1 MSDPRVNVMAS
12 RFIPTVRFKRG
23 STLWWLLF
31 VGGPIVYGAGPWA
44 ISLLAPRYGWA
55 AGYPGPWNLIGL
67 IPVAVG
73 TTGLIWSV
81 ALHVAQGPEAVE
93 MERAKSYLLTRRLYA
108 FSRHPTYLSILTLL
122 FGWVIFY
129 GSVAVFIA
137 FVAGC
142 VFFNFAARVEERALE
157 ARFGEAY
164 LAYKNKVPRWFGKT
178 RP

>member
-1 MSDPRVNVMAS
+1 M
-12 RFIPTVRFKRG
+12 
-23 STLWWLLF
+23 WF
-31 VGGPIVYGAGPWA
+31 VAGPIVYGAGPWA

-55 AGYPGPWNLIGL
+55 AGYRGPWNLIGL

-81 ALHVAQGPEAVE
+81 ALHFAQSPEGVE
-93 MERAKSYLLTRRLYA
+93 MELAKSYLLTRGPYA

-142 VFFNFAARVEERALE
+142 VCFNFFAVREERALE
-157 ARFGEAY
+157 AHFGEAY
-164 LAYKNKVPRWFGKT
+164 LEYENKVPRWLGKT

>member
-1 MSDPRVNVMAS
+1 M
-12 RFIPTVRFKRG
+12 
-23 STLWWLLF
+23 WL
-31 VGGPIVYGAGPWA
+31 VAGPIAYGAGPWA

-55 AGYPGPWNLIGL
+55 AGHPGPWNLIGL

-81 ALHVAQGPEAVE
+81 AMHFAQFPEGVE
-93 MERAKSYLLTRRLYA
+93 MELAKSYLLTRSPYA
-108 FSRHPTYLSILTLL
+108 SSRHPTYLSILTLL

-129 GSVAVFIA
+129 GSFAVFIA

-142 VFFNFAARVEERALE
+142 VFFNFAAVLEERAME
-157 ARFGEAY
+157 ERFGEAY
-164 LAYKNKVPRWFGKT
+164 LEYKNKVPRWFGKT

>member
-1 MSDPRVNVMAS
+1 MAS
-12 RFIPTVRFKRG
+12 RFIPTIRIKRA
-23 STLWWLLF
+23 SLWWMLS

-55 AGYPGPWNLIGL
+55 MGYPGPWNLIGL

-81 ALHVAQGPEAVE
+81 ALHSAQAPEGLE
-93 MERAKSYLLTRRLYA
+93 MALAQSYLLTRGPYA
-108 FSRHPTYLSILTLL
+108 LSRHPTYLSILTLL
-122 FGWVIFY
+122 LGWVIFY

-142 VFFNFAARVEERALE
+142 VFFTFAGWLEERALE